1 MFCFLCVYFTKKQ
14 WCKFISEEA
23 LEFIFS
29 TAKVKLHFSCINH
42 NKQMLKYCWN
52 PAELVI
58 FKLWIELVD
67 EREDQKVSFYG
78 NWSDELVSLVKC
90 AKHSRQR
97 FHSCHSASSSKQLNL
112 LLVGMF
118 KKSWKMEEETF
129 CPDAQS
135 SDGVKIRIRKPGS
148 RYPDRFLEPEG
159 VRSYGYEC

>member
-29 TAKVKLHFSCINH
+29 TAKVKLHFSWINH

-67 EREDQKVSFYG
+67 ERENQKVQMKPPKISTHPFYHV
-78 NWSDELVSLVKC
+78 NSDWFSRHWSK
-90 AKHSRQR
+90 R
-97 FHSCHSASSSKQLNL
+97 FFFFEKKSKMAVLQKWPFLKSPIL
-112 LLVGMF
+112 KIFSWKFHRFVLGLVGLH
-118 KKSWKMEEETF
+118 
-129 CPDAQS
+129 DAKGF
-135 SDGVKIRIRKPGS
+135 DWLNV
-148 RYPDRFLEPEG
+148 YDREAVQHKL
-159 VRSYGYEC
+159 

>member
-90 AKHSRQR
+90 AKHSRQQ
-97 FHSCHSASSSKQLNL
+97 FHSCLCFKLTTIESAVNGLKSAIFWQFFKIG
-112 LLVGMF
+112 LLVHPF
-118 KKSWKMEEETF
+118 KTAHRIFFF
-129 CPDAQS
+129 C
-135 SDGVKIRIRKPGS
+135 
-148 RYPDRFLEPEG
+148 FLF
-159 VRSYGYEC
+159 